1 MLSLVGCG
9 GGLIALPLHS
19 VRPKTLKMKEMDGM
33 KMFEEAARYAV
44 ERLDVRQLDLTLE
57 MMEEW
62 RVPVYMMGNGVESR
76 MQELMDEWGEE
87 HGLEER
93 WWEAYGD
100 MEDAIAVGVRWAKSR
115 TGLLFISARCAWKL
129 FKIRFKN

>member
-9 GGLIALPLHS
+9 VGLIALPLHS
-19 VRPKTLKMKEMDGM
+19 EKPKTLKMEKMDRM

-44 ERLDVRQLDLTLE
+44 ERLDERQMDLTLE
-57 MMEEW
+57 AMDEW
-62 RVPVYMMGNGVESR
+62 RVPLYMMGNGVESR
-76 MQELMDEWGEE
+76 MEELMDEWGEE

-100 MEDAIAVGVRWAKSR
+100 MEDAMAVGM
-115 TGLLFISARCAWKL
+115 
-129 FKIRFKN
+129 

>member
-9 GGLIALPLHS
+9 VGLIALPLHS

-87 HGLEER
+87 HGLEAR

-100 MEDAIAVGVRWAKSR
+100 MEDAMAVGV
-115 TGLLFISARCAWKL
+115 
-129 FKIRFKN
+129 

>member
-9 GGLIALPLHS
+9 GSLIALPLHS
-19 VRPKTLKMKEMDGM
+19 VRPKTLKMKKMDGM
-33 KMFEEAARYAV
+33 KMFEEAAKYAV
-44 ERLDVRQLDLTLE
+44 ERLDERQLDLTLE
-57 MMEEW
+57 AMEQW
-62 RVPVYMMGNGVESR
+62 RVPVYMMGNSVESR

-100 MEDAIAVGVRWAKSR
+100 MEDAMAVGM
-115 TGLLFISARCAWKL
+115 
-129 FKIRFKN
+129 